1 MRLIWYNESNASAGQ
16 ERNVYLR
23 KAKRPGG
30 RIHLSIGENFRVEG
44 KTKSR
49 HIESI
54 GYVDE
59 LRSAACPDPIAFWQA
74 EVERRN
80 AEAKEASAPVIV
92 KFSAARKI
100 DKRQERRIDLGAAV
114 ASSYFHRDLG
124 IWSFFEKKRTA
135 RGSSFDPCRI
145 LELLVWNRLSGPSS
159 KKAAWEARGRFPREC
174 AFSLDDV
181 YRCLGYLD
189 ANSDALV
196 RHMNES
202 LEASR
207 GPRDKTR
214 LYYDVTNYYF
224 EVENE
229 DAGEDGLRKRGVSK
243 EHRPSPVVQM
253 GLLLDADG
261 IPLDYEVFPGNRN
274 DMTTMLPVMKKAG
287 LRPQA
292 GTDGAERERVVM
304 VADKGLNTSN
314 NIAACT
320 LDGNGFVLSQSV
332 RKATKAL
339 KAWVLSEDG
348 YVESESGRFKI
359 KSRISD
365 KAVRVTGDDGRTR
378 TVKVPV
384 KEVAFWSKDFFE
396 RSRCERAK
404 VVEKSRSAI
413 GRGDMSSATAKT
425 SVRYAVDRPV
435 VKQTGEAASHNWMLD
450 EDRIADDEAMDGYYC
465 IVTSEQEMGDREII
479 EAYRGLWRI
488 EESFRVLKSDFDARP
503 VYVSREEHI
512 RAHFLICYIALLVM
526 RLMQKDTARAY
537 SAAQVSEAL
546 RNIVGHHLDANA
558 YLFDYRSDL
567 TDALGAATGVDLT
580 RQILKKGQIREIMA
594 SVKKP
599 RS

>member
-1 MRLIWYNESNASAGQ
+1 M
-16 ERNVYLR
+16 YLR

-30 RIHLSIGENFRVEG
+30 RIHLSIGENFRVDG
-44 KTKSR
+44 KTRSR

-59 LRSAACPDPIAFWQA
+59 LQGPACPDPIAFWKA
-74 EVERRN
+74 EVDRRN
-80 AEAKEASAPVIV
+80 AEAREAAAPVIV
-92 KFSAARKI
+92 KFPSAKKI
-100 DKRQERRIDLGAAV
+100 DKKEDRRVDLGAAV

-124 IWSFFEKKRTA
+124 IWAFFEKKRTA
-135 RGSSFDPCRI
+135 RTCNFDPCRI
-145 LELLVWNRLSGPSS
+145 LELLVWNRLSEPSS
-159 KKAAWEARGRFPREC
+159 KKAAWEARRRFPREC
-174 AFSLDDV
+174 GFSLDDV
-181 YRCLGYLD
+181 YRSLGYLD
-189 ANSDALV
+189 ANADALV

-202 LEASR
+202 LEAAR

-243 EHRPSPVVQM
+243 ENRPSPIVQM

-261 IPLDYEVFPGNRN
+261 IPLDFEVFPGNRN

-287 LRPQA
+287 LRPK
-292 GTDGAERERVVM
+292 GGVDGAGRERVVM
-304 VADKGLNTSN
+304 VADKGLNTSS

-320 LDGNGFVLSQSV
+320 LDGNGFILSQSV

-348 YVESESGRFKI
+348 YEESGSGRFKV

-365 KAVRVTGDDGRTR
+365 KALYVTGDDGKRHV
-378 TVKVPV
+378 VKVPV
-384 KEVAFWSKDFFE
+384 KEVAFWSEDFFE
-396 RSRCERAK
+396 RSRHERAK

-413 GRGDMSSATAKT
+413 GRGGMSAAAAKV
-425 SVRYAVDRPV
+425 SVKYAVDRPV
-435 VKQTGEAASHNWMLD
+435 VKATGEKADHNWILD
-450 EDRIADDEAMDGYYC
+450 EDKIAADEAMDGYYC
-465 IVTSEQEMGDREII
+465 IVTSEQEMDDREII

-488 EESFRVLKSDFDARP
+488 EESFRVLKSDFNARP

-512 RAHFLICYIALLVM
+512 RAHFLVCYIALLIM
-526 RLMQKDTARAY
+526 RLMQEDTARAY
-537 SAAQVSEAL
+537 SATEISRAL
-546 RNIVGHHLDANA
+546 RNIVGHHLDANV
-558 YLFDYRSDL
+558 YFFDYRSDV
-567 TDALGAATGVDLT
+567 TDALGAAVDIDLS
-580 RQILKKGQIREIMA
+580 RQILTKGQIREIMA

>member
-1 MRLIWYNESNASAGQ
+1 MHLKKARRKGD
-16 ERNVYLR
+16 RVYL
-23 KAKRPGG
+23 
-30 RIHLSIGENFRVEG
+30 SIAENYREG
-44 KTKSR
+44 NKTRMR

-59 LRSAACPDPIAFWQA
+59 LQSPTCPDPIAFWQA
-74 EVERRN
+74 EVDRRN
-80 AEAKEASAPVIV
+80 AEAKAQAAPVMV
-92 KFSAARKI
+92 KLSSARKI
-100 DKRQERRIDLGAAV
+100 DKKEDRRIDLGAAV
-114 ASSYFHRDLG
+114 PSSYFHRDLG

-135 RGSSFDPCRI
+135 RTCAFDPCRI
-145 LELLVWNRLSGPSS
+145 LELLVWNRLSEPSS
-159 KKAAWEARGRFPREC
+159 KKAAWEGRGRFPREC

-181 YRCLGYLD
+181 YRSLDYLN
-189 ANSDALV
+189 ANSDALI

-202 LEASR
+202 LGRAR
-207 GPRDKTR
+207 GPRNKTR

-229 DAGEDGLRKRGVSK
+229 DAGEEGLRKRGVGK
-243 EHRPSPVVQM
+243 EHRPSPIVQM

-261 IPLDYEVFPGNRN
+261 IPLDFEVFPGNRN

-287 LRPQA
+287 LRPKGDA
-292 GTDGAERERVVM
+292 GDSERERVIM

-320 LDGNGFVLSQSV
+320 LDGNGFILSQSV

-365 KAVRVTGDDGRTR
+365 KTLYITGDDGKRR
-378 TVKVPV
+378 SVKVPI
-384 KEVAFWSKDFFE
+384 KEVAFWSQDFFE
-396 RSRCERAK
+396 RSRHERAK
-404 VVEKSRSAI
+404 VIEKSRRAIERGEVSA
-413 GRGDMSSATAKT
+413 AQAKT
-425 SVRYAVDRPV
+425 PVRYAVDKPV
-435 VKQTGEAASHNWMLD
+435 VKATGERADHNWVLD
-450 EDRIADDEAMDGYYC
+450 EDKIAADEAMDGYYC
-465 IVTSEQEMGDREII
+465 IITSEQEMDDREII

-503 VYVSREEHI
+503 VYVSRDEHI
-512 RAHFLICYIALLVM
+512 RAHFLVCYIALFIM
-526 RLMQKDTARAY
+526 RLMQKDTAYAY
-537 SAAQVSEAL
+537 SATQISRAL
-546 RNIVGHHLDANA
+546 KNITGHHLDANL
-558 YLFDYRSDL
+558 YFFDYRSDL
-567 TDALGAATGVDLT
+567 TDALGRATGTDLT
-580 RQILKKGQIREIMA
+580 RQILTKGQIREIMG

>member
-1 MRLIWYNESNASAGQ
+1 MHLK
-16 ERNVYLR
+16 
-23 KAKRPGG
+23 KAKRKGD
-30 RIHLSIGENFRVEG
+30 RIYLSIAENYREG
-44 KTKSR
+44 NKTRMR

-59 LRSAACPDPIAFWQA
+59 LRSPACPDPIAFWQA
-74 EVERRN
+74 EVDRRN
-80 AEAKEASAPVIV
+80 AEAKAQAAPVMV
-92 KFSAARKI
+92 KLSSAKKI
-100 DKRQERRIDLGAAV
+100 DKREDRRIDLGAAV
-114 ASSYFHRDLG
+114 PSSYFHRDLG
-124 IWSFFEKKRTA
+124 LWSFFEKKRTA
-135 RGSSFDPCRI
+135 RTCAFDPCRI
-145 LELLVWNRLSGPSS
+145 LELLVWNRLSDPSS
-159 KKAAWEARGRFPREC
+159 KKAAWEMRGRFPREC

-181 YRCLGYLD
+181 YRSLDYLN

-196 RHMNES
+196 KHMNER
-202 LEASR
+202 LEATR

-229 DAGEDGLRKRGVSK
+229 DEGEEGLRKRGVSK
-243 EHRPSPVVQM
+243 ERRPSPIVQM

-274 DMTTMLPVMKKAG
+274 DMETMLPVMKKAG
-287 LRPQA
+287 LRPE
-292 GTDGAERERVVM
+292 GDPERERVVV

-348 YVESESGRFKI
+348 YEESEPGRFKI

-365 KAVRVTGDDGRTR
+365 KALCITGDDGKRHI
-378 TVKVPV
+378 VKVPV

-413 GRGDMSSATAKT
+413 ARGGASAARAKT
-425 SVRYAVDRPV
+425 SIKYAIDRPV
-435 VKQTGEAASHNWMLD
+435 VKATGEKADHNWTID
-450 EDRIADDEAMDGYYC
+450 EDKIAADEAMDGYYC
-465 IVTSEQEMGDREII
+465 IVTSEQEMDDREII

-503 VYVSREEHI
+503 VYVSRDERI

-526 RLMQKDTARAY
+526 RLMQEDTARAY
-537 SAAQVSEAL
+537 SATEISKAL
-546 RNIVGHHLDANA
+546 RNIVGHHLDANV
-558 YLFDYRSDL
+558 YFFDYRSDL
-567 TDALGAATGVDLT
+567 TDALGKAAGVDLT
-580 RQILKKGQIREIMA
+580 RQILTKGQIREIMG